1 MYIYRSFYYRRRRH
15 RRTRVNR
22 QMDVFVCF
30 ASLEQ
35 ARARARPPY
44 FHDINSS
51 RRFCICSGV
60 IKKKKLPLWRRLYNS
75 GVSVGGNRRDCV

>member
-1 MYIYRSFYYRRRRH
+1 MYIYRSFYYR

-35 ARARARPPY
+35 ARARSPTVSTALTA
-44 FHDINSS
+44 
-51 RRFCICSGV
+51 V
-60 IKKKKLPLWRRLYNS
+60 V
-75 GVSVGGNRRDCV
+75 VSVFAVA

>member
-1 MYIYRSFYYRRRRH
+1 MYIYRSFYYRRR

-35 ARARARPPY
+35 ARARSPTISTILY
-44 FHDINSS
+44 GS
-51 RRFCICSGV
+51 RRRFLYLQCRN
-60 IKKKKLPLWRRLYNS
+60 KKLPL
-75 GVSVGGNRRDCV
+75 